1 MTAPLKIGILFNV
14 TEKSALLLKG
24 VRRRHPGAQV
34 VAVVSERMSL
44 TPEDMAGAD
53 ELLRLEL
60 SPVRLLFRGTLFS
73 VAERLR
79 EQGFDLF
86 VLRFGTLKL
95 RLLAALVAPARCELW
110 LIGGIIAPVNATG
123 LFPTAREYFRCW
135 LAGRKTVFSARCSA
149 CFQRVR
155 PYSQRK

>member
-24 VRRRHPGAQV
+24 VRRRHPDAHV

-44 TPEDMAGAD
+44 TPDDMAGAD

-60 SPVRLLFRGTLFS
+60 SPVRLLLRGTLFS

-86 VLRFGTLKL
+86 ILRFGTLKL

-110 LIGGIIAPVNATG
+110 LIGGIIAPVNTTG
-123 LFPTAREYFRCW
+123 IVSALKEYFYCW
-135 LAGRKTVFSARCSA
+135 LVGRKTVLNAWISA
-149 CFQRVR
+149 CFDRIR
-155 PYSQRK
+155 SYHAGK